1 MKLSTILI
9 TIYFQFKIFKGNYL
23 FRVHAES
30 LICSTIA
37 VHFVQILVDL
47 YVITFHY
54 PFTFREKKVRHDF
67 FCASLFV
74 N

>member
-30 LICSTIA
+30 LICSTI
-37 VHFVQILVDL
+37 VQIQVDL
-47 YVITFHY
+47 YVITFCY
-54 PFTFREKKVRHDF
+54 PFTFREKKVRHDLF
-67 FCASLFV
+67 GASLFV

>member
-9 TIYFQFKIFKGNYL
+9 TIYFQLSIFKGNYL

-30 LICSTIA
+30 LICSTI

-47 YVITFHY
+47 YV
-54 PFTFREKKVRHDF
+54 
-67 FCASLFV
+67 
-74 N
+74 